1 MSIHL
6 SFNVKCEILV
16 HLASNAR
23 YEMSIHLAS
32 SVRCETSVHLAPRG
46 HVLCV
51 TMIGSYTKKLV
62 PTAFMASGS

>member
-1 MSIHL
+1 MLIHL
-6 SFNVKCEILV
+6 TFNVKCEMLV

-23 YEMSIHLAS
+23 YEMGICPAS
-32 SVRCETSVHLAPRG
+32 RG
-46 HVLCV
+46 HVICV